1 VALGGTAGF
10 QFEDDGRTAVSL
22 SGSETWQVFEPRG
35 ADNHAVLVRRPG
47 GEWRLFLPDG
57 RELHFGT
64 ACDACG
70 DPGLDPHCRDPLLGG
85 KARLVKYVDARG
97 SGVSVSY
104 DRPGGLL
111 LGLADDLGH
120 ALELRGEDACGTAPA
135 STPTS

>member
-1 VALGGTAGF
+1 
-10 QFEDDGRTAVSL
+10 
-22 SGSETWQVFEPRG
+22 
-35 ADNHAVLVRRPG
+35 
-47 GEWRLFLPDG
+47 
-57 RELHFGT
+57 
-64 ACDACG
+64 
-70 DPGLDPHCRDPLLGG
+70 
-85 KARLVKYVDARG
+85 VKYVDARG